1 MEVFVIV
8 EMFKGGII
16 PKIRGVYK
24 NEMKANDIKNKYRFA
39 FINRQQLIQTS
50 KEKNNK
56 EVYVVMELMT
66 LNVPNVVGVFKNK
79 ELADEIAIVCK
90 YNAQVIEQQLN

>member
-8 EMFKGGII
+8 EMFKGGVI
-16 PKIRGVYK
+16 PEIRGVYQ
-24 NEMKANDIKNKYRFA
+24 NEMEANDIKHKYRFA
-39 FINRQQLIQTS
+39 FIDKQQLIQTS

-79 ELADEIAIVCK
+79 ELADEMAISCK